1 MKIGIVVVV
10 SVYTECAGYKG
21 YDMYIYIYIF
31 KWTSINDVNTVYIF
45 NISKIIS

>member
-1 MKIGIVVVV
+1 VKIGIVG

-21 YDMYIYIYIF
+21 KDMYMYIF